1 MAAGAILTA
10 GAVVVPL
17 STQAAAAPLT
27 HTTAARHAGD
37 FGRHC
42 HDHWRDDDRRHWR
55 DDDRR
60 YWRDDDC
67 RTHNRASYW
76 NRFRHNDWRHHHNHD
91 CDRYW
96 RY

>member
-42 HDHWRDDDRRHWR
+42 HDHWRG
-55 DDDRR
+55 DDRR